1 MLYLLDYILN
11 EVKFLMLRSHI
22 LVRVFIFVNFSEKYI
37 FCEISSSYGHHIA
50 LFNAFKHD
58 FEIKAARVAHI

>member
-22 LVRVFIFVNFSEKYI
+22 LVRVFIFLNISEKYI
-37 FCEISSSYGHHIA
+37 FYKISSSYGHHID
-50 LFNAFKHD
+50 LFNTFKHD
-58 FEIKAARVAHI
+58 FEIKAAKLAHI